1 MEVERREKA
10 RGQEEGANK
19 GTRGIEGSGQGR
31 GGDRWWVWSGG
42 WGLKTSQVAYA
53 RSWNESLIVGY
64 YML

>member
-31 GGDRWWVWSGG
+31 GGDRWWVWSGEG
-42 WGLKTSQVAYA
+42 GGRPHKLLMQGHGTN
-53 RSWNESLIVGY
+53 R
-64 YML
+64 